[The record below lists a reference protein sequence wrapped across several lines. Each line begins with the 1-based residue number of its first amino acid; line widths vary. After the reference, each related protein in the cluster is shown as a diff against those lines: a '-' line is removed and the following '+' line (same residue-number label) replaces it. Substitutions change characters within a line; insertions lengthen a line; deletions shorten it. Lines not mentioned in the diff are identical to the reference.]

1 MSAGLNQPEPT
12 GPIYDLTAGRALT
25 PEEAQAKAR
34 EALRRRVENDF
45 AYHPPKGDQVE
56 RYGMIRAAGQGAA
69 LTFVEHCP
77 PSRELSLALT
87 HLETAV
93 MMASASIARNE

>member
-12 GPIYDLTAGRALT
+12 GPVYDLKEQRALT
-25 PEEAQAKAR
+25 PEEAQATAR
-34 EALRRRVENDF
+34 EVLRRRVENDF
-45 AYHPPKGDQVE
+45 TYHPPKGDQVE
-56 RYGMIRAAGQGAA
+56 RYGFIRAAGLNAA
-69 LTFVEHCP
+69 RTLVEHCP

-93 MMASASIARNE
+93 MMANAAIARSE